1 MMLDCT
7 GSTLFPARNSGEES
21 IEALLA
27 ALIEL
32 KQKELIRHVSPN
44 TTPGKKIS
52 AVVLG
57 GINPEGKLLKILT

>member
-1 MMLDCT
+1 LHWLHAFSRQEFRRGVDR
-7 GSTLFPARNSGEES
+7 STTL
-21 IEALLA
+21 